1 MSNIDSLTSAV
12 VEPAVKEPIDPKHS
26 LERGCC
32 DTGHKGA
39 WQNDATTKCCAADNV
54 HGVAWHHDKPDGGRM
69 SVSWAGLLDSK
80 YWFAD
85 GLFVQCTHNDK
96 HKKHF
101 MHCCIA
107 KGWDVEQEGFRAC
120 RLV

>member
-1 MSNIDSLTSAV
+1 MHFPTFVTALSCLLSLTSAV
-12 VEPAVKEPIDPKHS
+12 VEPAKEPIDPQHS

-54 HGVAWHHDKPDGGRM
+54 HGEAWHHDKPDGGRM
-69 SVSWAGLLDSK
+69 S
-80 YWFAD
+80 
-85 GLFVQCTHNDK
+85 CTHNDK

-101 MHCCIA
+101 MHCCIS
-107 KGWDVEQEGFRAC
+107 KGWDLEQEGFRAC